1 MLNELIIFPTY
12 HLDHFNYRLLF
23 VVNLKCD
30 CIKISKSMSLMK
42 CLCA

>member
-1 MLNELIIFPTY
+1 MLNELIKFPSY
-12 HLDHFNYRLLF
+12 HLEHFDYRLLF

-42 CLCA
+42 CLFA

>member
-1 MLNELIIFPTY
+1 MLNELIIFSSY
-12 HLDHFNYRLLF
+12 HLDHLDYRLLF
-23 VVNLKCD
+23 VVNLKCV